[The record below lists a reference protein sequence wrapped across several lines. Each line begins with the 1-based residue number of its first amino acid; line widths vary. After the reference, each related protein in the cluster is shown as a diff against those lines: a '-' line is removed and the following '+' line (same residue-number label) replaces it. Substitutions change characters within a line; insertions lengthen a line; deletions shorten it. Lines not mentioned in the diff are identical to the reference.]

1 MTPFSS
7 AQQISRIVHNDFPV
21 NPIRKKGQWIVINPY
36 FGCEFACSYCRAQ
49 LPWRLHF
56 PELAWKGSIEIREHA
71 PEFMKKNPSRFYGR
85 QVLLSTLG
93 DPYTPI
99 EKEKRITRT
108 ILELCKE
115 YNARVRIITKS
126 PLVLRDIDVL
136 KTMDVEVGI
145 EIGTTNERMGA
156 IIESNAPA
164 IDARTET
171 LYELRD
177 AGIRTFV
184 HIYPY
189 LPEITPPSMV
199 NIFAEE
205 ADFIVISTINFNNT
219 SLKKIFYDT
228 LRKNDPELLI
238 RYQTKYL
245 KNAVYFTQLKKKILQ
260 KAEKD
265 GVLVEVLW

>member
-1 MTPFSS
+1 MTPFSG
-7 AQQISRIVHNDFPV
+7 AQHIDAIVQNDCPV
-21 NPIRKKGQWIVINPY
+21 NPIRKQGQWIVINPY

-56 PELAWKGSIEIREHA
+56 PELPWRGSIEIREHA
-71 PEFMKKNPSRFYGR
+71 PAFMKKNPTRFLGR

-99 EKEKRITRT
+99 EKTKEITRE
-108 ILELCKE
+108 ILLLCRE
-115 YNARVRIITKS
+115 YQTHVRIITKS
-126 PLVLRDIDVL
+126 PLVLRDIDIL

-145 EIGTTNERMGA
+145 EIGTTNERMA
-156 IIESNAPA
+156 SIIEPSAPP
-164 IDARTET
+164 IDHRTET

-177 AGIRTFV
+177 AGIRTFL

-189 LPEITPPSMV
+189 LPEITPPSMI
-199 NIFAEE
+199 NLFAEE
-205 ADFIVISTINFNNT
+205 TDFIVVNTINFKNNC
-219 SLKKIFYDT
+219 LKKYFFD
-228 LRKNDPELLI
+228 LLKKNDPELLI

-245 KNAVYFTQLKKKILQ
+245 NSATYFTQTKKKILQ

-265 GVLVEVLW
+265 GIAVEVLW